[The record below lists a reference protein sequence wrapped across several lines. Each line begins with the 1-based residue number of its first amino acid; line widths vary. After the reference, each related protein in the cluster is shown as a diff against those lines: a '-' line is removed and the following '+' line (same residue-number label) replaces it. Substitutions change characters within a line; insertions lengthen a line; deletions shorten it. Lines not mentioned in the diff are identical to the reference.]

1 MNINRATIKNLF
13 NLTNFSKFFLILWLS
28 CVLGVLAIITIATN
42 GFTTQVSDTTI
53 GQSDMW
59 IPIFL
64 LLFLTGCAA
73 FGGLSLCIA
82 IFTLRKIFTL
92 KISDKKQRK
101 EGKSILE
108 GLLILVVMI
117 LMFLIGRYSGLE
129 KKLELEQTPTPTPSL
144 RVSPTPKLI
153 QTIPKPQ
160 TQPKQTTQQVTW
172 GGPELWKAVNK
183 RRVELGVNPL
193 NSKGEFC
200 TIAAI
205 RLNELLELGKLDAH
219 EGFGNMPERRSDLK
233 WIFDKY
239 NVYEFLIA
247 GIRTPEEAVA
257 GWEHTLGHR
266 SLLAGGEFV
275 WGCIYA
281 ARGFA
286 VAIAAF

>member
-1 MNINRATIKNLF
+1 MNIDKATIKNLF
-13 NLTNFSKFFLILWLS
+13 NLTNFSKFFLILWLF
-28 CVLGVLAIITIATN
+28 CVVGVLVVVAIATN
-42 GFTTQVSDTTI
+42 GFTAQVSDTTI
-53 GQSDMW
+53 GQSDFW

-64 LLFLTGCAA
+64 LLFFIGCAA

-82 IFTLRKIFTL
+82 ILILRMTLTL
-92 KISDKKQRK
+92 KKNDDKQRK
-101 EGKSILE
+101 EGKSILK

-117 LMFLIGRYSGLE
+117 LMFLIGRYSGLGQ
-129 KKLELEQTPTPTPSL
+129 KLELEQTPTPTPVL
-144 RVSPTPKLI
+144 QVSPTPKPI
-153 QTIPKPQ
+153 QTTPKPQ
-160 TQPKQTTQQVTW
+160 TQPKQASQNVTW
-172 GGPELWKAVNK
+172 GGPELWEVVNK

-193 NSKGEFC
+193 GTKGELC

-219 EGFGNMPERRSDLK
+219 EGFSNMPERRPDLK
-233 WIFDKY
+233 WIFEKY

-247 GIRTPEEAVA
+247 GVRTPEEAVA

-281 ARGFA
+281 AREFA